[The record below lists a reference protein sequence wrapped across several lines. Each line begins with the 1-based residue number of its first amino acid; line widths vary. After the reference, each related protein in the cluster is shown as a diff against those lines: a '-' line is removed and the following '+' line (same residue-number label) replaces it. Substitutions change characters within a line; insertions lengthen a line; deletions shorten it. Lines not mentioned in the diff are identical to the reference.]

1 MLRVY
6 IHEVWFSD
14 LTPNSYLCGTP
25 LCRWK
30 ALAANAFECIWNL
43 NLKWESI
50 IYDVLLR
57 TE

>member
-30 ALAANAFECIWNL
+30 ALAANAFECIENL
-43 NLKWESI
+43 NLKWKSFI
-50 IYDVLLR
+50 
-57 TE
+57 